1 MTMSLP
7 RQTAPP
13 HRPAPRRVETRRQRN
28 RRRAITLITIVL
40 LIGVPAGYLLWCAH
54 QSRSSGRDK
63 AAKYAATGLTPT
75 YPAKVQRR
83 LYQVPVPH
91 PADRLASYETN
102 NWRTSR
108 LYVQF
113 RTTQAGLDTFL
124 DAMGVERSDLNKGV
138 VTFSARDR
146 QVTGWNFQGP
156 GSWWGLSHSQ
166 KNPAPSQDVMVNFA
180 NPVLPMV
187 YVVSRTVP

>member
-13 HRPAPRRVETRRQRN
+13 HQPAPRRVETRRQRN

-124 DAMGVERSDLNKGV
+124 DAMGVKRSDLKKGA

-146 QVTGWNFQGP
+146 QVTGWNFQSP